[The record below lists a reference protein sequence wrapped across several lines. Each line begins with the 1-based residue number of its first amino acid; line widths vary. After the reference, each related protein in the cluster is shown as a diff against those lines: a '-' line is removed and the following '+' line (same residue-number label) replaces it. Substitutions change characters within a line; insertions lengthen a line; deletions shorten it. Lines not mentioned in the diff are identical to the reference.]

1 MSRKSVVTV
10 CALVAFVLLLYAPS
24 LGRAPI
30 YLAHDEVFVALNAH
44 SIASTG
50 RDVNGRMLPLYFQMY
65 PDVSNNIWFQ
75 PMIMYVTALFLTL
88 RPVSEATIRWPSVC
102 IGIADVVLLYFLAK
116 RILQRERLAVVAA
129 VLLALTP
136 AHFIHSRVAMDY
148 LYPVPFV
155 IAWLLCLLAFVERRQ
170 RWLLFTATALLGIGF
185 YSYIASV
192 VMMPLYFVLTC
203 LTLFMLCERPKPLY
217 LVAAAGFVLPLL
229 LLIPW
234 FLNHPTAV
242 AQTAQRYDLV
252 DKGLH
257 PFLSASSAEIPG
269 LGRRL
274 NFGDLTGRVSLY
286 WCFLD
291 PSYLFLRGGGNP
303 VNSTQRAGVF
313 LLPLAAFL
321 LVGLNEIL
329 NARRT
334 WVHTLLLL
342 GFLSAPLAACLVP
355 EPYAI
360 DRELEVLPF
369 GVLIATIGVERLLSA
384 RRTLCRAAAIV
395 LLALMPIQ
403 FAYFYVDYFTDYR
416 ARSAAWFERNI
427 RAAVE
432 EMIDRDRVDHA
443 PAFYFSKRILYI
455 DWYWHLYLIKHGRE
469 DLLARSTNVDATDLD
484 VTTVAPGSELL
495 MEVGD
500 AHTDAWVRA
509 GAFRIVSI
517 ITEPR
522 DPPSFAILQR

>member
-1 MSRKSVVTV
+1 
-10 CALVAFVLLLYAPS
+10 
-24 LGRAPI
+24 
-30 YLAHDEVFVALNAH
+30 
-44 SIASTG
+44 
-50 RDVNGRMLPLYFQMY
+50 
-65 PDVSNNIWFQ
+65 
-75 PMIMYVTALFLTL
+75 MIMYVTALVLKL
-88 RPVSEATIRWPSVC
+88 RPVSEAAIRWPSVC
-102 IGIADVVLLYFLAK
+102 LGIADVVLLYFLAR
-116 RILQRERLAVVAA
+116 RILQRERMAIVAA

-155 IAWLLCLLAFVERRQ
+155 IAWLLCLLTFVERRQ
-170 RWLLFTATALLGIGF
+170 PWLLFAATALLGVGF
-185 YSYIASV
+185 YSYIAAV

-203 LTLFMLCERPKPLY
+203 LTLFVLRERQTRLY
-217 LVAAAGFVLPLL
+217 LVAAAGFLLPLL

-234 FLNHPTAV
+234 FLNHPAAV
-242 AQTAQRYDLV
+242 AETAQRYDLL

-257 PFLSASSAEIPG
+257 PFLSAASAEIPG

-286 WCFLD
+286 WCFLAR
-291 PSYLFLRGGGNP
+291 SYLFLRGGSNP

-321 LVGLNEIL
+321 LVGINEIV

-334 WVHTLLLL
+334 WIHTLLLL

-355 EPYAI
+355 EPYAV

-369 GVLIATIGVERLLSA
+369 GVLIAAIGVERLLSA
-384 RRTLCRAAAIV
+384 RRMLWRATAIV
-395 LLALMPIQ
+395 LLTLMPIQ
-403 FAYFYVDYFTDYR
+403 FAFFYVDYFTGYR

-432 EMIDRDRVDHA
+432 EMIDRDRIEHA
-443 PAFYFSKRILYI
+443 PAFYFSKRVPFI

-469 DLLARSTNVDATDLD
+469 DLLARSTNIDAADLD
-484 VTTVAPGSELL
+484 VATMPPRSELL
-495 MEVGD
+495 IEVGD
-500 AHTDAWVRA
+500 ARTDAWVRA
-509 GAFRIVSI
+509 GTFHIVSI
-517 ITEPR
+517 ITEPQ